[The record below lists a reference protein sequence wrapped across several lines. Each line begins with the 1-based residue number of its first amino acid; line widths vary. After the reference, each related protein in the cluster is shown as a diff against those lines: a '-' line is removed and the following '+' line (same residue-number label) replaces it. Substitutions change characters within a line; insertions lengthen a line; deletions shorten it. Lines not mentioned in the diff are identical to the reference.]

1 MKKLLLI
8 TVFLIILTLCACSN
22 EAPEETGGETN
33 QSETEKT
40 EFTAEELFGTDF
52 TKTENAKMTMNYNDV
67 TDEAD
72 IKKAVELIGGLKL
85 KRVEM
90 LPLEG
95 GIPVSVTVGDK
106 TIDLTLSQ
114 EVIGFGGNW
123 YKISADI
130 LDEIVEIRDKYW
142 T

>member
-8 TVFLIILTLCACSN
+8 AVFLLALALCACNN
-22 EAPEETGGETN
+22 ETPAETGETN

-72 IKKAVELIGGLKL
+72 IKKAMELIGGLKL
-85 KRVEM
+85 KKVEM

-123 YKISADI
+123 YEISENILEDI
-130 LDEIVEIRDKYW
+130 VVIRDKYW
-142 T
+142 P

>member
-1 MKKLLLI
+1 MKKLLF
-8 TVFLIILTLCACSN
+8 TAVFLLALTLCACNN
-22 EAPEETGGETN
+22 ETPAETGETN

-72 IKKAVELIGGLKL
+72 IKKAMELIGGLKL
-85 KRVEM
+85 KKVEM

-123 YKISADI
+123 YEISEEI
-130 LDEIVEIRDKYW
+130 LDGIVEIRDKYW
-142 T
+142 Q

>member
-8 TVFLIILTLCACSN
+8 AVFLLALTLCACNN
-22 EAPEETGGETN
+22 ETPAETGETN

-40 EFTAEELFGTDF
+40 ELTAEELFGTDF

-67 TDEAD
+67 TDGAD
-72 IKKAVELIGGLKL
+72 IKKAMELIGGLKL
-85 KRVEM
+85 KKVEM

-114 EVIGFGGNW
+114 EVIGFDGNW
-123 YKISADI
+123 YEISEEI
-130 LDEIVEIRDKYW
+130 LDGIVEIRDKYW
-142 T
+142 P

>member
-8 TVFLIILTLCACSN
+8 AVFLLALTLCACNN
-22 EAPEETGGETN
+22 ETPAETGETN
-33 QSETEKT
+33 QTETEKT

-72 IKKAVELIGGLKL
+72 IKKAMELIGGLKL

-95 GIPVSVTVGDK
+95 GIPVSVTAGGK
-106 TIDLTLSQ
+106 TVNFTVSKD
-114 EVIGFGGNW
+114 VIGFAGNW
-123 YKISADI
+123 YETSEDI
-130 LDEIVEIRDKYW
+130 LDDIVAIRDKYW
-142 T
+142 P

>member
-8 TVFLIILTLCACSN
+8 TVFLLALTLCACSN
-22 EAPEETGGETN
+22 ETPAETGGTN
-33 QSETEKT
+33 GSETEKT
-40 EFTAEELFGTDF
+40 EFTAAELFGIDF
-52 TKTENAKMTMNYNDV
+52 TKAENAKMTMNYNDV

-72 IKKAVELIGGLKL
+72 IKKAMELIGGLKL
-85 KRVEM
+85 KKVEM

-123 YKISADI
+123 YEISEEI
-130 LDEIVEIRDKYW
+130 LDGIVEIRDKYW
-142 T
+142 P

>member
-8 TVFLIILTLCACSN
+8 AVFLLALTLCACNN
-22 EAPEETGGETN
+22 ETPAETVETN
-33 QSETEKT
+33 RSETEKT

-72 IKKAVELIGGLKL
+72 IKKAMELIGGLKL
-85 KRVEM
+85 KKVEM

-123 YKISADI
+123 YEISEEI
-130 LDEIVEIRDKYW
+130 LDGIVEIRDKYW
-142 T
+142 P

>member
-8 TVFLIILTLCACSN
+8 AVFLLALTLCACNN
-22 EAPEETGGETN
+22 ETPAETGETN

-72 IKKAVELIGGLKL
+72 IKKAMELIGGLKL
-85 KRVEM
+85 KKVEM

-123 YKISADI
+123 YEISEEI
-130 LDEIVEIRDKYW
+130 LDGIVEIRDKYW
-142 T
+142 P